1 MRFRN
6 WMAQTM
12 AGRYGTDP
20 LNRAL
25 NIATLVFLV
34 LSLFIGGSSV
44 GGLIWVLAILSL
56 VWSTFRTFSR
66 NIGKRSAENEAYL
79 RLTGRLRSRFGGAG
93 DRSRQRKDY
102 RVFRCPSCG
111 TWLRVPRGKGKLS
124 ITCRQ
129 CGERFTRNT

>member
-1 MRFRN
+1 MKFRN

-93 DRSRQRKDY
+93 DRFRQRKDY
-102 RVFRCPSCG
+102 RFFRCPSCG

>member
-1 MRFRN
+1 MKFRN
-6 WMAQTM
+6 WMAQAM
-12 AGRYGTDP
+12 AGRYGTDQ

-34 LSLFIGGSSV
+34 LSLFVGGSSV

-93 DRSRQRKDY
+93 DRFRQRKDY
-102 RVFRCPSCG
+102 RFFRCPSCG

>member
-1 MRFRN
+1 MKFRN

-66 NIGKRSAENEAYL
+66 NIGKRSAENAW
-79 RLTGRLRSRFGGAG
+79 
-93 DRSRQRKDY
+93 
-102 RVFRCPSCG
+102 C
-111 TWLRVPRGKGKLS
+111 
-124 ITCRQ
+124 
-129 CGERFTRNT
+129 